1 MKMSIRSLKIPGKQ
15 LGLGTYINTD
25 IDAHKRVVTYGVHTW
40 TAASVTHLFTQG
52 QTRMATVECVLT
64 SVCIGA
70 ALASA
75 SVDFKIGTIAG
86 GTVRIRL
93 IPNEGGAVVHTNTQD
108 LILHYWIAGTPD
120 PQRLIV

>member
-1 MKMSIRSLKIPGKQ
+1 MSIRSLKIPGKQ
-15 LGLGTYINTD
+15 LGLGTYVNTD

-40 TAASVTHLFTQG
+40 TAASVTHVFTQG
-52 QTRMATVECVLT
+52 QTRMATIGCVLT
-64 SVCIGA
+64 SVCVGA
-70 ALASA
+70 AKASA

-93 IPNEGGAVVHTNTQD
+93 VPSTAVANTNNHT
-108 LILHYWIAGTPD
+108 LKLHYWIAGTPD